1 MSLRYGILNILAL
14 LMVLLLIFNIYG
26 TLTHSEE
33 VVSEKRTALKQEEK
47 AENLLAGI
55 EEGKNSGSIQS
66 YITIAGK
73 NIFSPER
80 KDFPIQSQQPQGIN
94 KPVVRPQIILYGVT
108 ITEDFQSASIVSPG
122 RPLHEG
128 ERETR
133 TLKLGET
140 IGEFKLAKILS
151 DRIVVE
157 GQNDSFEVLLYDPKA
172 EKRRRDV
179 KTDNKPAVAT
189 IPLPSTTPTA
199 TSIPGIIPVE
209 GPIKT
214 EKPTG
219 PVQTGIVNSPLTSPT
234 PATPPPTRGSP
245 YMSRRVPYPFRKNP
259 LGVPLSATQP
269 PEVNQPQETGTD

>member
-1 MSLRYGILNILAL
+1 MQGLTAPSLTEEEVMSLRYGILNILAL

-157 GQNDSFEVLLYDPKA
+157 GQNDSFEVLLYDPKS
-172 EKRRRDV
+172 EKRRRDL
-179 KTDNKPAVAT
+179 KTDNTPAVAT
-189 IPLPSTTPTA
+189 GTLPSRTSTMAPIP
-199 TSIPGIIPVE
+199 SIPIE
-209 GPIKT
+209 GPVQV
-214 EKPTG
+214 EKPTE
-219 PVQTGIVNSPLTSPT
+219 PVQPTIVNPPLISPT
-234 PATPPPTRGSP
+234 LTTPLPTIRSP
-245 YMSRRVPYPFRKNP
+245 YIRRRVLPP
-259 LGVPLSATQP
+259 L
-269 PEVNQPQETGTD
+269 EEIH